1 MIVATNQDLKAAVK
15 AETFRKDLY
24 YRINVFPIEIP
35 PLRERRGDIAV
46 LADRFVK
53 KYNEEYGRQIWMI
66 AEPVLQRL
74 ASYDFPGNVRE
85 LENIIM
91 SAVSM
96 AEDDHVLTEKDIN
109 ISTDYHQETE
119 NIGGYTGAEGSLA
132 EYLAGIEEKV
142 IRHYLALNGGNI
154 TRTAKDLGMLRQ
166 NLQHKLRKYGLG

>member
-1 MIVATNQDLKAAVK
+1 MIG
-15 AETFRKDLY
+15 
-24 YRINVFPIEIP
+24 INIP
-35 PLRERRGDIAV
+35 PLRERLSDIPI

-53 KYNEEYGRQIWMI
+53 KYNEEYDREIWMI
-66 AEPVLQRL
+66 ADAALEKLKN
-74 ASYDFPGNVRE
+74 YDYPGNVRE

-96 AEDDHVLTEKDIN
+96 AEDDHVLTERDIN

-132 EYLAGIEEKV
+132 KYLAGIEEKV

-166 NLQHKLRKYGLG
+166 NLQHKLKKYE